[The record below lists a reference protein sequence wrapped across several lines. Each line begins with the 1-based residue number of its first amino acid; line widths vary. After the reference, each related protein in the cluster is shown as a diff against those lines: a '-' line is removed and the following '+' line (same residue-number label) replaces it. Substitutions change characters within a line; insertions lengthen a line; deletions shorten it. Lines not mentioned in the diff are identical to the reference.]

1 MMISHDNLLTVAQVA
16 RRLQVHEI
24 TVRRHIKAGVLKAVR
39 IGRGLRVREEDLDAF
54 IQPAA
59 STGFRLPYR
68 WPPTPEDIV
77 RRTEII
83 EGMLATRAR
92 MKPLGMTTA
101 ELIREGRDELER
113 RREPGRR
120 LGG

>member
-1 MMISHDNLLTVAQVA
+1 MITHDDLLTVAQVA

-24 TVRRHIKAGVLKAVR
+24 TVRRYINARRLKAVR
-39 IGRGLRVREEDLDAF
+39 VGRGLRVRSEDLEKF

-59 STGFRLPYR
+59 PTGFRLPYR
-68 WPPTPEDIV
+68 WPPTPEDIA

-83 EGMLATRAR
+83 EAMLATRAK

-101 ELIREGRDELER
+101 ELIREGRDELEAR
-113 RREPGRR
+113 HERGGKVGR
-120 LGG
+120 